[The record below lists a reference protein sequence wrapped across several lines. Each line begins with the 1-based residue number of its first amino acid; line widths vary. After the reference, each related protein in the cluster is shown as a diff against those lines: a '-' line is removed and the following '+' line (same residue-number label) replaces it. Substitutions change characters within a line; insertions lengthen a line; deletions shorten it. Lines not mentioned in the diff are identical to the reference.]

1 MKSLKLVL
9 AVALVGL
16 ATLVP
21 AIPAQAGGWALT
33 FIDPMDER
41 TTMQPATTYSI
52 TYWVLQHGN
61 HPFEGKLGTTGLKFA
76 NASGDQVMFEGVA
89 LAEPAHYRAEV
100 RLPSVGLWRTTAV
113 QGFFAPY
120 EIGLLS
126 VPGRIAV
133 YPAPRPSDPVGHG
146 HGTYWGAIRPPG
158 FCADSHSTETTSDV
172 TPLAGTPAAGT
183 SPAERGTTRP
193 ILMAGQFVA
202 GVAAI
207 VTVLLLVR
215 RRATRR
221 PSVPTPP

>member
-89 LAEPAHYRAEV
+89 IAEPAHYRVEV
-100 RLPSVGLWRTTAV
+100 QLPSAGLWRITAL
-113 QGFFAPY
+113 QGLFAPY
-120 EIGLLS
+120 EVGLLA
-126 VPGRIAV
+126 VPGRVAV
-133 YPAPRPSDPVGHG
+133 YPTPPVDPAGHG
-146 HGTYWGAIRPPG
+146 HGAHWGAIRPPG
-158 FCADSHSTETTSDV
+158 FCADTHSTETTSDV
-172 TPLAGTPAAGT
+172 VPPIGQPAAGT
-183 SPAERGTTRP
+183 SLTEQGATRSMM
-193 ILMAGQFVA
+193 IAGPLA
-202 GVAAI
+202 GGVAAI
-207 VTVLLLVR
+207 ATVVLLIRR

-221 PSVPTPP
+221 A